1 LSYESLTS
9 YDAREKLRG
18 LKLSDPT
25 FHEELLAGSEHV
37 EKIEVAQEDDP
48 NIISTADFEDDSN
61 LPCKAVIASVL
72 MKPLPLGVVSTAH
85 GLVSAAEAEVLDE
98 GSSNSPVS
106 NEEKWAEPEERG
118 VGKRKR
124 RANVMYNSK
133 NFWRHMDGDKS
144 DDESYM

>member
-18 LKLSDPT
+18 LKSSDLA
-25 FHEELLAGSEHV
+25 FYKELLAGSEHV
-37 EKIEVAQEDDP
+37 EKMDVVQEDDP
-48 NIISTADFEDDSN
+48 NIISTEDLEDDSD
-61 LPCKAVIASVL
+61 LPCKAVITNVL
-72 MKPLPLGVVSTAH
+72 MKPLPFGVVSTAR
-85 GLVSAAEAEVLDE
+85 GLVSAAEAELLDE
-98 GSSNSPVS
+98 GSSNGPVGH
-106 NEEKWAEPEERG
+106 EEKQAEPEEHG

-133 NFWRHMDGDKS
+133 HFWRHMDGDKS